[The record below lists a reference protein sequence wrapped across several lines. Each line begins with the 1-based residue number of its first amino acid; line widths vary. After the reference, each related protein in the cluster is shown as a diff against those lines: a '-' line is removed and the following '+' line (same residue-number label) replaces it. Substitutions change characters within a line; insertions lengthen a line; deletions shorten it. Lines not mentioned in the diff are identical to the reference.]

1 MAKQNIN
8 IKDVVKVVKA
18 QDVSTTKPIKVQP
31 PTDIT
36 NVRGDT
42 FIPDIKL

>member
-1 MAKQNIN
+1 MAKQNIT
-8 IKDVVKVVKA
+8 IKDVVNVVRA
-18 QDVSTTKPIKVQP
+18 QVVSTTKPIKVQP

-42 FIPDIKL
+42 IIPDIKL